1 MRDMLPAKIC
11 PLQKLIAWFILVFRM
26 TIIAAGVIF
35 DVKKSG
41 KIKVKW

>member
-1 MRDMLPAKIC
+1 MRYMLPAKTH
-11 PLQKLIAWFILVFRM
+11 PLQKLVVQLISVFRM

>member
-1 MRDMLPAKIC
+1 MGDVLPAKLC
-11 PLQKLIAWFILVFRM
+11 PLQKPIVQLFSVFRM
-26 TIIAAGVIF
+26 TIIAAGVTF